1 MYFCSKTF
9 LRFRLSST
17 LMYFCSKTFLR
28 FRLSSTL
35 KRQKTPMKTKT
46 FENGNAKSVTCH
58 RFQSRTQ
65 GPLAFWSA
73 GGRQERHW
81 RIENFFDWLPRIGL
95 HCFTCGNKIPVPQ
108 SLSWRPPADQRTLG
122 TVPVQIGTSIED
134 GGWSCDVNTC
144 AVPCPSRFHRFR
156 AFYCR

>member
-1 MYFCSKTF
+1 
-9 LRFRLSST
+9 
-17 LMYFCSKTFLR
+17 
-28 FRLSSTL
+28 
-35 KRQKTPMKTKT
+35 MKTKT

-134 GGWSCDVNTC
+134 GGWSCDFNTC

-156 AFYCR
+156 AFYCRQNASLDENICFVFALMKTDTFENALVWMWPELNGL